1 VKVGPTPGADSVRR
15 DWPIK
20 REPLRVRLA
29 FGLLCGTALGWSI
42 GAVATL
48 DADSRDWA
56 VLGLLAALA
65 VAYEGLAR
73 RVGRLPVTADTRCD
87 MRPVWVIAAAAALP
101 GGLLPILVVV
111 VSGQRWPLEQRPAGV
126 SRYRAGAS
134 GCVVLVAA
142 LAANA
147 VGDATGSAWD
157 DTSWML
163 ADALSVL
170 VVLATYA
177 AIDRGLMIGGRLVV
191 GLRGRQLLGTRDD
204 NWNDLAAACLGG
216 LVALS
221 ALRAPWLAVLVL
233 PPMVLLRRGAM
244 IHELET
250 AATVDAKTGLLNAP
264 AWEEISRRELAR
276 GKRNGHPVG
285 ILILDI
291 DRFKSI
297 NDRFGH
303 LVGDQVLRQIGGNL
317 NASVRE
323 FDSVGRFGGEEFVVV
338 LPEASAMESLVVAE
352 RLRLRIAEMRV
363 PAMAGG
369 TSDSPDVPMSVSIG
383 VACAPADGEELTALL
398 LAADAALYE
407 AKGRGRNCVVLA
419 TGRGGEH
426 AERRAH
432 G

>member
-1 VKVGPTPGADSVRR
+1 
-15 DWPIK
+15 
-20 REPLRVRLA
+20 
-29 FGLLCGTALGWSI
+29 
-42 GAVATL
+42 
-48 DADSRDWA
+48 
-56 VLGLLAALA
+56 
-65 VAYEGLAR
+65 
-73 RVGRLPVTADTRCD
+73 
-87 MRPVWVIAAAAALP
+87 
-101 GGLLPILVVV
+101 

-147 VGDATGSAWD
+147 VGDATASAWD
-157 DTSWML
+157 DASWML

-383 VACAPADGEELTALL
+383 VACAPADGDELTALL